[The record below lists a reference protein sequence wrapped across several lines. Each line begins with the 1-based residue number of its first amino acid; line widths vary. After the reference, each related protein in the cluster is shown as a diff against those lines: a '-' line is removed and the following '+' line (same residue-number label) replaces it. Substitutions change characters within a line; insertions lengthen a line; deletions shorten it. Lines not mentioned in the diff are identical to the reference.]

1 MFFRILEQIL
11 TGMCFFGLNMLLLGL
26 MAGFRNLPAIL
37 QAVGRAVR
45 WISLQFYRA
54 YRVVLNGFSP
64 TFQHFLGVDILGQYP
79 RVGACC
85 LFSLT
90 LYLITAL
97 VFQWQVSLL
106 WLALTFAHGVYIGL
120 TWDQLEQPS
129 GLRLGERLE

>member
-26 MAGFRNLPAIL
+26 MAGFRNLPTIL

-45 WISLQFYRA
+45 WICLQSYRA
-54 YRVVLNGFSP
+54 YRFVLNRVSP
-64 TFQHFLGVDILGQYP
+64 TFQHFLGVDLLARYP

-90 LYLITAL
+90 LYLIATL

-106 WLALTFAHGVYIGL
+106 WLALTFAHGVYVGS
-120 TWDQLEQPS
+120 TWNRLELPD